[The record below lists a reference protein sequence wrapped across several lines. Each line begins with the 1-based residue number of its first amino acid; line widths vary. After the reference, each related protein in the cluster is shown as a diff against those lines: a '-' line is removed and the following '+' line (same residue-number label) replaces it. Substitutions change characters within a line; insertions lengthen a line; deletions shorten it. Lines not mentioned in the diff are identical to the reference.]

1 LVDFF
6 DINEWNSPAW
16 AKHPKGS
23 RAQRMVEHPETGEVY
38 YFKKSHHNYSSE
50 VWSEI
55 IASKIG
61 QTIGFN
67 VLDYNIALRNGE
79 LGCLSKNMI
88 NPQQGEI
95 LYHGVDV
102 LNDYFD
108 DFVIS
113 DKPTFSFQEMKILC
127 AENQEFNSF
136 LERFIEVCLF
146 DTLIGNTDRH
156 TENWAFILNK
166 NKPKIDVNLDDNKGC
181 LSLLGIL
188 PKLFREKN
196 WQYLKNQVRFKSAVM
211 DLTITTPI
219 SFAPIYDSGSCL
231 GREMDEERIVTFINN
246 EQQIE
251 RYLKGGKSEIKWL
264 DKNDSFFIFTEKIFS
279 EEKELVINC
288 AKKIFDNLTN
298 EKIQDIVENADNCIK
313 NTNIDTLL
321 SQNRKKLIIILLQ
334 RRLQNLKNIIKID

>member
-6 DINEWNSPAW
+6 DINEWNSPIW
-16 AKHPKGS
+16 AKPPKGS

-146 DTLIGNTDRH
+146 DTLLGNTDRH
-156 TENWAFILNK
+156 TENWAFILHTTELNVKFNTKIIPKRRFVLLRILWKLLSKGEVDKVTIDK
-166 NKPKIDVNLDDNKGC
+166 NFKIHTESSLEPK
-181 LSLLGIL
+181 
-188 PKLFREKN
+188 
-196 WQYLKNQVRFKSAVM
+196 
-211 DLTITTPI
+211 I

-288 AKKIFDNLTN
+288 AKKIFDNLTT